1 MSDTADAL
9 SITIKIDSPSALDK
23 LNRIISSTSDM
34 KDIMNDVGKLTAQ
47 YAAGP
52 VLASKGEALGK
63 TWAPW
68 SANYE
73 AWRGKKGF
81 GNQYLILTGKLSKSF
96 AWTANDT
103 GVEVGNNADY
113 WPYLQFG
120 TRKMPAR
127 PTVGFSDPLK
137 RGIVNK
143 IQEGLQ
149 SRINGL

>member
-1 MSDTADAL
+1 MASSDDAL
-9 SITIKIDSPSALDK
+9 TINIKVSGASALDK

-34 KDIMNDVGKLTAQ
+34 KTVMDDVGKLTAQ

-52 VLASKGEALGK
+52 VLASKGEAIGK

-68 SANYE
+68 SDAYQT
-73 AWRGKKGF
+73 WRGKKGF
-81 GNQYLILTGKLSKSF
+81 GNQYLILTGKMSKSF
-96 AWTANDT
+96 AWNATDRE
-103 GVEVGNNADY
+103 VEVGNNTDY

-137 RGIVNK
+137 RGIANK
-143 IQEGLQ
+143 IQSYLQ